1 MALLLRQL
9 LSKLHPVQKC
19 QLVGRAFSRDFA
31 VASRLSAALV
41 TSHDNAPG
49 QLVAPE
55 APRLSAAR
63 RLHTSGRQRGKVMP
77 FLLSDIGEG
86 IVEVVVKEWYVKE
99 GDTVSQ
105 FDSLCEVQSDKASV
119 TITSR
124 YDGVIRKLH
133 YSVDD
138 MAAVGRP
145 LVDIET
151 EPGSSDSED
160 EVQER
165 DAIEVVGGE
174 HYTLPIPAKVLTTP
188 AVRRMAMENSVTLSE
203 VKGTGKDG
211 RVLKEDLIRFVGERG
226 MGKPPKV
233 QDSGEA
239 KPPQPAAVRRA
250 PADSAVPAD
259 SVAPLSLPKTAN
271 VMLAE
276 DKTTPVSGFT
286 KAMVKAMKLSMT
298 VPHFGYCDEIEMTA
312 LVNLRPTLKKS
323 AEAFGI
329 KFSYMPFIIKACSM
343 ALLHFPVLN
352 ASVDAACEKITYK
365 ASHNIG
371 IAMDTPNGLVVPNVK
386 QVQRL
391 TLLEVAQ
398 ELNRLQALGARG
410 QLSAGDLAGG
420 TFSLSNIGAIGGTY
434 AKPVIVPPEVAI
446 GALGRIQKLPRFAAD
461 GSVVAAH
468 VMQASWSADHRVIDG
483 ATMARFSNMMKAFLE
498 QPTTMLMQM
507 K

>member
-1 MALLLRQL
+1 MALLLTRLSRRLQPTQTLQL
-9 LSKLHPVQKC
+9 AGRVLSSSSSARLGSAPLSPAC
-19 QLVGRAFSRDFA
+19 SDGDRTGPCGRRPPA
-31 VASRLSAALV
+31 VA
-41 TSHDNAPG
+41 
-49 QLVAPE
+49 
-55 APRLSAAR
+55 AAR
-63 RLHTSGRQRGKVMP
+63 RLHTSSRRAGKVMP

-124 YDGVIRKLH
+124 YDGVVRRL
-133 YSVDD
+133 YYEVDD
-138 MAAVGRP
+138 MARVGQP
-145 LVDIET
+145 LVDIESD
-151 EPGSSDSED
+151 PASSDSED

-174 HYTLPIPAKVLTTP
+174 SYVLPSPTKVLTTP
-188 AVRRMAMENSVTLSE
+188 AVRRIAMEHSVVLGE
-203 VKGTGKDG
+203 VQGTGKDG
-211 RVLKEDLIRFVGERG
+211 RILKEDVQRYVQEREK
-226 MGKPPKV
+226 GKPPKV
-233 QDSGEA
+233 
-239 KPPQPAAVRRA
+239 A
-250 PADSAVPAD
+250 PAPTPAPKPAEQPPTKEAPKAPTA
-259 SVAPLSLPKTAN
+259 APLPRAQTVL
-271 VMLAE
+271 LAE
-276 DKTTPVSGFT
+276 DKTVPVSGFT

-298 VPHFGYCDEIEMTA
+298 VPHFGYCDEIEMTT

-323 AEAFGI
+323 AEAFGVN
-329 KFSYMPFIIKACSM
+329 FSYMPLIIKACSM
-343 ALLHFPVLN
+343 ALLQYPVLN
-352 ASVDAACEKITYK
+352 ASVDTACENLTYK

-391 TLLEVAQ
+391 TVLEVAE

-410 QLSAGDLAGG
+410 QLTAADLAGG

-434 AKPVIVPPEVAI
+434 TKPVIVPPEVAI
-446 GALGRIQKLPRFAAD
+446 GAIGRIQKLPRFAAD

-468 VMQASWSADHRVIDG
+468 VMQISWSADHRVIDG
-483 ATMARFSNMMKAFLE
+483 ATMARFSNVMKAFLE
-498 QPTTMLMQM
+498 QPAAMLLQM